1 MKYTYLKPDLENLSQ
16 GARIAYVRQLR
27 RMTQDEVSSKLGLT
41 GECKRRS
48 MTRYERGDRIPK
60 QERLEELARIF
71 NVNVRYLEE
80 YNFRKIED
88 TIFQLLWMD
97 EMYPRMNIELN
108 IDSYYPSTK
117 NEKINKFINEWT
129 EIKEKRLNHEITYEE
144 YIEWKL
150 QCEFKEGEKNNENS

>member
-1 MKYTYLKPDLENLSQ
+1 MKYVYLKPDLKNLSQ

-27 RMTQDEVSSKLGLT
+27 GMTQDEVSDRLGLT

-60 QERLEELARIF
+60 QERLEELAKIF
-71 NVNVRYLEE
+71 NVNVRCLEE
-80 YNFRKIED
+80 YDFKKTED
-88 TIFQLLWMD
+88 LIYQLLWMD

-108 IDSYYPSTK
+108 IDSYYLSIE
-117 NEKINKFINEWT
+117 NSKINKFINAWK
-129 EIKEKRLNHEITYEE
+129 EIKEKRLNREITYEE

-150 QCEFKEGEKNNENS
+150 QYKLKEGEEKDEHS